1 MTELQLRD
9 QTKLWLTAVSAELRN
24 ALQQEVEGL
33 RSSIDQRVAALE
45 SVISRNDELFDRL
58 TLDIHNLAAEEAR
71 AVATHAREEA
81 QAAAQSEL
89 SSVRAHLQSDLETA
103 RAESAALRTALET
116 HLAETERD
124 ITAIRCK
131 RDEHAAS
138 LEQAGRRIE
147 ALEEA
152 NAQGARIRQ
161 VADARLEEEVQRR
174 TVVTKQLDAARQEIL
189 LAKAEADSCR
199 LEAHLAGER
208 MSALENRLLQ
218 LEAAAQTRTTAPLN
232 GNSHAVLGRIK
243 KGLDDLGTA
252 KPEEILSTLLE
263 HLSESFTAVAL
274 FAVEARGLRLWKG
287 RGSDSAAAIPT
298 QVSLEGESPLARAFR
313 HRTMVSVGT
322 ASNDRSAE
330 EKESSSGHAVA
341 LPVLAHGRVIAV
353 AYAENPPG
361 HPHDDDHV
369 RVVEMT
375 AQILVGCVNQRLKGN
390 QPSAEPQDSADPQPA
405 AEPQRSLEQAN
416 TPTVAIESAQYAIS
430 RQARRVKINTAIE
443 VLVDGVAS
451 TLVDLSAL
459 GAQIVSPTAL
469 RPNRCVRMVLPNGSS
484 PLNCQGR
491 IVWAQLESPRAESP
505 FVCRAGV
512 RFVDVNPQGITTFIS
527 HYSPAE
533 TSIIRPV

>member
-33 RSSIDQRVAALE
+33 RSSIDQRVATLE

-58 TLDIHNLAAEEAR
+58 TLDIHNLAAEEAL
-71 AVATHAREEA
+71 AVATRAREEA

-89 SSVRAHLQSDLETA
+89 SSVRALLQSDLETA
-103 RAESAALRTALET
+103 RAESAALRTTLET
-116 HLAETERD
+116 QLAETERD

-138 LEQAGRRIE
+138 LDEAGRRIE

-152 NAQGARIRQ
+152 NAQTARLRQ

-208 MSALENRLLQ
+208 MSTLENRLLQ
-218 LEAAAQTRTTAPLN
+218 LEAAAQTRPTAPLDGN
-232 GNSHAVLGRIK
+232 GHAVLGRIK

-287 RGSDSAAAIPT
+287 RGSDSAAIPT

-322 ASNDRSAE
+322 ASNDRSAGA
-330 EKESSSGHAVA
+330 KETSSGHAVA

-361 HPHDDDHV
+361 HSDDDDRV

-375 AQILVGCVNQRLKGN
+375 AQILVGCVNQRLNRN
-390 QPSAEPQDSADPQPA
+390 QPSAEPQDAADPQPS
-405 AEPQRSLEQAN
+405 AEPQRSLEQPN

-430 RQARRVKINTAIE
+430 RQARRVKINTAVE

-459 GAQIVSPTAL
+459 GA
-469 RPNRCVRMVLPNGSS
+469 
-484 PLNCQGR
+484 
-491 IVWAQLESPRAESP
+491 
-505 FVCRAGV
+505 
-512 RFVDVNPQGITTFIS
+512 
-527 HYSPAE
+527 
-533 TSIIRPV
+533 